1 MKTAGLL
8 GGMRYESTIQY
19 YKLINKKINNSLG
32 NLNSAKILLYSFN
45 FEEIEALQRNG
56 EWDKSGDLMGVQA
69 KHLQDANA
77 DFIAIC
83 TNTMHKLIDN
93 INKHINIDILHIS
106 DAVGTEIKK
115 HNLKNVLLL
124 GTKFTMEE
132 DFYKKF
138 LVEKYGINVT
148 IPNEKDRNT
157 IHDIIYKE
165 LCVGIT
171 NEVSRNSFLDT
182 ITKSINTENIDG
194 VILGCTEIQMLINQE
209 DFDSIKIFDSTEIHC
224 DYIVDNMLK

>member
-1 MKTAGLL
+1 MKTTGLL
-8 GGMRYESTIQY
+8 GGMSYESTIQY

-132 DFYKKF
+132 DFYKKI